1 MFIKVTEFYTGST
14 FLVNTNNIYCVVEH
28 EEHAEIIY
36 TDDSSLIINE
46 SIIEIERMMKEAGVG
61 AVMVL
66 PSAQLKDAEK
76 DIRAMRSE
84 EKIERG

>member
-1 MFIKVTEFYTGST
+1 MFIKVTEFYTGSI
-14 FLVNTNNIYCVVEH
+14 FLVNTNNIYCVVEQ

-46 SIIEIERMMKEAGVG
+46 SIVEIERMMKG
-61 AVMVL
+61 ADVDSVMAL

-84 EKIERG
+84 DKKRMK